1 MEPGIFQWYK
11 NWLESARKL
20 MTVKWRW
27 EKHVLR
33 EQCAVT
39 YFMYAEVLAAA
50 R

>member
-1 MEPGIFQWYK
+1 MFQQYK
-11 NWLESARKL
+11 NWLGSTRKL

-39 YFMYAEVLAAA
+39 YFMYAKVLAVA